1 MAEEARR
8 RNGKG
13 TGKEGSEG
21 SHPFKGKGKSP
32 GKAQQKGGKGKSGP
46 GGGPATPSAV
56 RLDPL
61 LEAAYQLYIAGRR
74 ADQPRVSRNAWLR
87 NNMRSD
93 SALRAELRE
102 RMRAAHHAPRPGTQ
116 PAETQTGESV
126 STTPRQP
133 PPPPRPRSRVTH
145 GQREASSTAASS
157 TDAPPAVS
165 APAQV
170 ASSSSSSSSEQQAPP
185 PGPSPWSRRTARKT
199 TSAKSAA
206 NAQHYTRAPVE
217 PAHWEPAVMEA
228 GSVSPASQ
236 VLSEWDWPEPI
247 KEEVGATPQ
256 EGFSMGSMATALQ
269 QASEETPDFASPPE
283 NPASPSRSEP
293 QVETVESPTSPAV
306 VEVCTDLSVTLS
318 GANHGQGGGLHTSS
332 QRAVLR
338 PAAARAAELASSCST
353 EALAAG
359 EPKPPQAAE
368 GSASEAA
375 IGAPHCGPSGQ
386 ALGSLEVECREA
398 LRTQWLSFPFD
409 PEATA
414 ASTLAHCRAAA
425 SMASLNTLAI
435 WPDGS
440 ELDLSLTLD
449 VSLRSTERRL
459 LASGPADASVA
470 AQEDRAEPSFEGK
483 PITTPDGLTCL
494 ACGQRAP
501 SIEHMSAHFMTAA
514 HTRAVKAYM
523 AQ

>member
-1 MAEEARR
+1 M
-8 RNGKG
+8 
-13 TGKEGSEG
+13 
-21 SHPFKGKGKSP
+21 
-32 GKAQQKGGKGKSGP
+32 
-46 GGGPATPSAV
+46 
-56 RLDPL
+56 
-61 LEAAYQLYIAGRR
+61 
-74 ADQPRVSRNAWLR
+74 SRNARLR

-102 RMRAAHHAPRPGTQ
+102 RMRAAHHAPRSGTL
-116 PAETQTGESV
+116 PAAAQTGESV

-157 TDAPPAVS
+157 TDAPPAVA
-165 APAQV
+165 APAQA

-217 PAHWEPAVMEA
+217 PAYWEPAVMEA

-247 KEEVGATPQ
+247 KEEVGATPP

-269 QASEETPDFASPPE
+269 LASEETPDCASPPE
-283 NPASPSRSEP
+283 NPASPLQGLNPRRRQWRAPPALQWLRSALRPLSHPYRCKAMAKVVDSTPSASERSSDQLPPEQQSLQVPAGSAAADAGHMAESRSTTAAP
-293 QVETVESPTSPAV
+293 PAR
-306 VEVCTDLSVTLS
+306 E
-318 GANHGQGGGLHTSS
+318 AHA
-332 QRAVLR
+332 AV
-338 PAAARAAELASSCST
+338 
-353 EALAAG
+353 

-375 IGAPHCGPSGQ
+375 TGAPQCGPSGQ

-414 ASTLAHCRAAA
+414 ARTLAHCRAAA
-425 SMASLNTLAI
+425 SMASLNTLAV

-440 ELDLSLTLD
+440 ELDLSLTLEE
-449 VSLRSTERRL
+449 SLRPTERRL

>member
-8 RNGKG
+8 RTGKG
-13 TGKEGSEG
+13 TGQEGSEG
-21 SHPFKGKGKSP
+21 SHPFKGKGKGP
-32 GKAQQKGGKGKSGP
+32 GKAQQKGGKGRSGP

-102 RMRAAHHAPRPGTQ
+102 RMRAAHHAPRASTQ
-116 PAETQTGESV
+116 PAAAQTGESV
-126 STTPRQP
+126 STAPRQP
-133 PPPPRPRSRVTH
+133 PPPPRPRPRVTH

-165 APAQV
+165 APAQ
-170 ASSSSSSSSEQQAPP
+170 AESSTSSSSSEQQAPP

-217 PAHWEPAVMEA
+217 PAYWEPAVMEA

-269 QASEETPDFASPPE
+269 QASEETPDCASPPE

-293 QVETVESPTSPAV
+293 QAETVESPTSPAV
-306 VEVCTDLSVTLS
+306 VEVCTETSQSPLQVQTTTKVVDSTPPASERSSEQAPPEQRNLQVPAGSAAG
-318 GANHGQGGGLHTSS
+318 GAGHMAESEGTS
-332 QRAVLR
+332 AAP
-338 PAAARAAELASSCST
+338 PAR
-353 EALAAG
+353 EAHAAG
-359 EPKPPQAAE
+359 EPEPPLATE
-368 GSASEAA
+368 GSASEDAT
-375 IGAPHCGPSGQ
+375 GAPQCSPSDQ

-414 ASTLAHCRAAA
+414 ARTLARCRAAA
-425 SMASLNTLAI
+425 SR
-435 WPDGS
+435 
-440 ELDLSLTLD
+440 
-449 VSLRSTERRL
+449 RSRSR
-459 LASGPADASVA
+459 GRVD
-470 AQEDRAEPSFEGK
+470 QG
-483 PITTPDGLTCL
+483 
-494 ACGQRAP
+494 
-501 SIEHMSAHFMTAA
+501 
-514 HTRAVKAYM
+514 
-523 AQ
+523 

>member
-1 MAEEARR
+1 
-8 RNGKG
+8 
-13 TGKEGSEG
+13 
-21 SHPFKGKGKSP
+21 
-32 GKAQQKGGKGKSGP
+32 
-46 GGGPATPSAV
+46 
-56 RLDPL
+56 
-61 LEAAYQLYIAGRR
+61 
-74 ADQPRVSRNAWLR
+74 
-87 NNMRSD
+87 
-93 SALRAELRE
+93 
-102 RMRAAHHAPRPGTQ
+102 
-116 PAETQTGESV
+116 
-126 STTPRQP
+126 
-133 PPPPRPRSRVTH
+133 
-145 GQREASSTAASS
+145 
-157 TDAPPAVS
+157 
-165 APAQV
+165 
-170 ASSSSSSSSEQQAPP
+170 
-185 PGPSPWSRRTARKT
+185 
-199 TSAKSAA
+199 
-206 NAQHYTRAPVE
+206 
-217 PAHWEPAVMEA
+217 MEA

-269 QASEETPDFASPPE
+269 QASEETPDCASPPE

-293 QVETVESPTSPAV
+293 QAETVESPTSPAV
-306 VEVCTDLSVTLS
+306 VEVCTETSQSPLQVQAMAKVVPEQQSLLVPAGSAADDAGHMAES
-318 GANHGQGGGLHTSS
+318 GSTTA
-332 QRAVLR
+332 A
-338 PAAARAAELASSCST
+338 PAR
-353 EALAAG
+353 EAHAAG
-359 EPKPPQAAE
+359 EPKPPQATE

-375 IGAPHCGPSGQ
+375 TGAPQCGPSGQ

-414 ASTLAHCRAAA
+414 ARTLAHCRAAA
-425 SMASLNTLAI
+425 SMASLNTLAV

-440 ELDLSLTLD
+440 ELDLSLTLEE
-449 VSLRSTERRL
+449 SLRPTERRL

-501 SIEHMSAHFMTAA
+501 STEHMSAHFMTAA